1 MQPLL
6 NMGRREVVTFSEDSA
21 LVALPMDTPP
31 APPAQQWQWCKVVPI
46 LTSDRIIFFDEAPP
60 SRPPSFSLKGC
71 PPQTI
76 PEMAV
81 RMIVKLEDITGLQL
95 SPGADDAL
103 VVSVSRAPSLSV
115 FLSHFVQVRPATT
128 VTYASVVPQDDA
140 VKSCRN
146 CSVEFSFF
154 GKHRHRCRFAPRA
167 GEKLRR

>member
-1 MQPLL
+1 MRPFIKQRSFSVVIRSHCNRYLSAALTQKWEAMQPLL

-115 FLSHFVQVRPATT
+115 FL
-128 VTYASVVPQDDA
+128 
-140 VKSCRN
+140 
-146 CSVEFSFF
+146 
-154 GKHRHRCRFAPRA
+154 
-167 GEKLRR
+167 